1 MRNIKSPAAAKATA
15 EINVDFCKS
24 ADVDSSD
31 GSMEPELIINHLNQN
46 HYGAD
51 KGSDSETDHSSG
63 PADHQENHMEDPRD
77 VRHREEQGNGRLQ
90 AGEPPPGLEG
100 GTEVAL
106 VEDQPARYLSAVS
119 LKKRIHTETTKVN
132 NELRALITKEIR
144 KPGRRA

>member
-1 MRNIKSPAAAKATA
+1 MG
-15 EINVDFCKS
+15 FCKS
-24 ADVDSSD
+24 ADGDSSD
-31 GSMEPELIINHLNQN
+31 GSTEPDLIVNHLNQN

-63 PADHQENHMEDPRD
+63 PADHQENHMEAGDPRD
-77 VRHREEQGNGRLQ
+77 VQGNGRPQ
-90 AGEPPPGLEG
+90 AGEPPPGTEG

-106 VEDQPARYLSAVS
+106 VEDQPARYLTAVS